1 MSIAEKLQQ
10 IISIKEAIRK
20 AIISKGIDCSNKV
33 KFENYPS
40 LISQIVGVEAPAPA
54 GTWGC
59 MMPYNLIG
67 YQDSGLVKFET
78 YVKIEEE
85 EV

>member
-10 IISIKEAIRK
+10 IITIKEAIRK
-20 AIISKGIDCSNKV
+20 AIISKGIDCSKKV

-40 LISQIVGVEAPAPA
+40 LISQIVGGDTPATA
-54 GTWGC
+54 ENWGF

>member
-10 IISIKEAIRK
+10 IITIKEAIRT
-20 AIISKGIDCSNKV
+20 AIIGKGVNCSKKV
-33 KFENYPS
+33 KFENYPT
-40 LISQIVGVEAPAPA
+40 LISQIVGGDTPAPA
-54 GTWGC
+54 ENWDF
-59 MMPYNLIG
+59 MMPYNLIE

-78 YVKIEEE
+78 YTKIEEE

>member
-10 IISIKEAIRK
+10 IITIKEAIRK
-20 AIISKGIDCSNKV
+20 AIIGKGVDCSKKV
-33 KFENYPS
+33 KFESYPS
-40 LISQIVGVEAPAPA
+40 LISQIVGGEAPAPA
-54 GTWGC
+54 ENWGFI
-59 MMPYNLIG
+59 MPYNLIG

-85 EV
+85 EI

>member
-10 IISIKEAIRK
+10 IITIKEAIRK
-20 AIISKGIDCSNKV
+20 AIIDKGVNCSKKV
-33 KFENYPS
+33 KFESYPS
-40 LISQIVGVEAPAPA
+40 LISKIVGGDASAHAEN
-54 GTWGC
+54 WDF

-67 YQDSGLVKFET
+67 YQDSSLVKFET
-78 YVKIEEE
+78 YTKIEEE

>member
-10 IISIKEAIRK
+10 IITIKEAIRK
-20 AIISKGIDCSNKV
+20 AIISKNVDCSKKV

-40 LISQIVGVEAPAPA
+40 LISQIVSGDTPAPA
-54 GTWGC
+54 ENWGF
-59 MMPYNLIG
+59 MMPYNSIG

>member
-10 IISIKEAIRK
+10 IITIKEAIRK
-20 AIISKGIDCSNKV
+20 AIIGKGVDCSKKV

-40 LISQIVGVEAPAPA
+40 LISQIVGGEASTPAEN
-54 GTWGC
+54 WGF

-85 EV
+85 EA

>member
-20 AIISKGIDCSNKV
+20 AIISKGVDCSKKV

-40 LISQIVGVEAPAPA
+40 LISQIIGGETPTPDEN
-54 GTWGC
+54 WGF